1 MDKVSMKKRIYFA
14 MKSKQNITKTEPLL
28 LNTRTFILV
37 IIYVFLS
44 GIHPVAIAQEVAPV
58 LEFPE
63 IGLDDTSTY
72 RGYTTRFFQDSD
84 GNTLQIYIKQ
94 EQGRVVNLWADAANE
109 SISFS
114 VRDGDGQPAS
124 LTWDS
129 PAAKLTTTG
138 KMRYVEYTLVAKK
151 STLEL
156 GHFVLNTM
164 RLERDFQHFKKHLQP
179 FDAEPFIPP
188 ELPELMKN
196 LECLPKDVRARHLRL
211 LNAASLD
218 ALRSRLVPKIESKS
232 SWQSRVE
239 QTTFDGKN
247 HLSLELNVDSKQA
260 KIEVSQDKISIKSL
274 HGQPIKLSIKIG
286 TDSPSLT
293 PLRSTDI
300 FSSDFFEFY
309 ERVKSKRMERQVKGM
324 ELLSSHEKLMAG
336 VPNYAT
342 YFGRDMMMSVLML
355 EPVLKPAM
363 LEHVIASVLKKL
375 TATGEVSHEEGLGG
389 QAIRENAAKYNKLMS
404 EYLKQNSQ
412 KDEAAKQTLINAEQ
426 VLENLQAV
434 TENYHMVD
442 DDFQLPVLTA
452 RYLMNSGIS
461 KERKREFLQSAISG
475 DDETS
480 KLTLLLR
487 NFQYVSKISYAYG
500 ENPVPENLISFKK
513 LDGRRWHAGSWRDSA
528 VGYANGRYAMDINAI
543 WVPQALASIEVI
555 FTSLRELGISIDELQ
570 TMAPEIRDTELIEYA
585 RKPEILHQAV
595 ITWRSAE
602 QHFRVSLTQ
611 EEVQQRI
618 RSKLSSLLEE
628 ERDYWMTVL
637 AKSDGQK
644 QSLDFLAISLDED
657 GQPIPLPHT
666 DIATW
671 LFLENLTERI
681 INDEIKSGAVLER
694 LQMFVTPY
702 PIGLFLA
709 GVGPV
714 VANDVYAS
722 PDIWQ
727 KFENDLYHSP
737 RVIWGREVNLFFLGL
752 AKQIMAAY
760 DSEGQIKEAS
770 LAPYVQELRAIL
782 EKTLT
787 AVEASGLKHNELWS
801 YRIEGGKLLPV
812 RYATTTD
819 IQLWNL
825 TNLAVQFLLDRLKI
839 K

>member
-1 MDKVSMKKRIYFA
+1 M
-14 MKSKQNITKTEPLL
+14 
-28 LNTRTFILV
+28 
-37 IIYVFLS
+37 
-44 GIHPVAIAQEVAPV
+44 
-58 LEFPE
+58 
-63 IGLDDTSTY
+63 
-72 RGYTTRFFQDSD
+72 
-84 GNTLQIYIKQ
+84 
-94 EQGRVVNLWADAANE
+94 
-109 SISFS
+109 
-114 VRDGDGQPAS
+114 
-124 LTWDS
+124 
-129 PAAKLTTTG
+129 
-138 KMRYVEYTLVAKK
+138 
-151 STLEL
+151 
-156 GHFVLNTM
+156 GHFILNTM
-164 RLERDFQHFKKHLQP
+164 RLERDFQYFKKHLQP
-179 FDAEPFIPP
+179 FDAEPFIPQ
-188 ELPELMKN
+188 ELPDLMKN
-196 LECLPKDVRARHLRL
+196 LERLPKDVRARHLRL
-211 LNAASLD
+211 LNAVNLD
-218 ALRSRLVPKIESKS
+218 GLRSRLVAKIESKS

-239 QTTFDGKN
+239 QATFDGKN

-260 KIEVSQDKISIKSL
+260 KMKVSQGKISIKSL

-300 FSSDFFEFY
+300 FNSDFFEFY
-309 ERVKSKRMERQVKGM
+309 ERLKSKRMERQVKGM

-342 YFGRDMMMSVLML
+342 YFGRDMMMSALML

-363 LEHVIASVLKKL
+363 FEHVIASVLKKL
-375 TATGEVSHEEGLGG
+375 TPSGEVSHEEGLGG

-461 KERKREFLQSAISG
+461 NERKREFLQSAISG

-487 NFQYVSKISYAYG
+487 NFHYVSKISRAYVR
-500 ENPVPENLISFKK
+500 NPVPENLISFKK

-555 FTSLRELGISIDELQ
+555 FTSLREFGFSIDDLQ
-570 TMAPEIRDTELIEYA
+570 TVAPEIRDTELIEYA
-585 RKPEILHQAV
+585 QKPELLHQA
-595 ITWRSAE
+595 ITTWRSAE
-602 QHFRVSLTQ
+602 QHFKVSLTQ
-611 EEVQQRI
+611 EEVQHRI
-618 RSKLSSLLEE
+618 RSKLNSLSEE

-637 AKSDGQK
+637 AKSGGQK
-644 QSLDFLAISLDED
+644 QNIDFLAISLDEK

-681 INDEIKSGAVLER
+681 IKDEIKSGAVLER